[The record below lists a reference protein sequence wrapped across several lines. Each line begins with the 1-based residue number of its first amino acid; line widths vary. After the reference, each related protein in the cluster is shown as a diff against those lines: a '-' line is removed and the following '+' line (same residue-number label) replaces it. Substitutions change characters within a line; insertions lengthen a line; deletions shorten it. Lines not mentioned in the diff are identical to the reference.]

1 MDNFE
6 KACVVAIATIVLV
19 AAFTGYVMGRDSI
32 RKEAILLGHAHYSY
46 NHEGSVKFKWSECI
60 QF

>member
-1 MDNFE
+1 MDYVE
-6 KACVVAIATIVLV
+6 KTCVAAIAIIVMV
-19 AAFTGYVMGRDSI
+19 AALVGYEIGRDSI

-46 NHEGSVKFKWSECI
+46 DHEGSAKFKWSECI

>member
-1 MDNFE
+1 MDNVE
-6 KACVVAIATIVLV
+6 KACVAAIVIIVLV
-19 AAFTGYVMGRDSI
+19 AALAGYEVGRNSI

-46 NHEGSVKFKWSECI
+46 THDGSAKFKWSECI